1 MAACVPARECLGRE
15 PSSSSC
21 VRVPCSGVGVAV
33 SDNTDNVGGGRS
45 RRREGL
51 GTASHCGAVRS
62 LHSVTVR
69 GITFRQLASQHT
81 TPSHVWHHSFCF
93 SAVRRIGVRAGQ
105 SPHGSHFSPG
115 VSIGMSCRSSRVDG
129 NEMFRLFAGRDA
141 LAVVASFL
149 SGRAIG
155 RLLCSAKH
163 FCDEEGIWSTLLRR
177 VSRAVSALSV
187 KSARSS
193 VSRMVCGSCG
203 IWPRDGRLSYVQLS
217 NYRWC
222 LDLCY
227 AESQVFSAVIPL
239 QAALARNDAAFHS
252 SFRGDFAGSERIANL
267 LSVDQ
272 LPSPALRL
280 IHSAWNGITDPVL
293 HSPGFTCDQGL
304 LQEFRPCKLT
314 CSLWLFSL
322 DSRQVLAGICR
333 DPCWGSGSSCFRFY
347 IAEGFP
353 WLDVRENWSVRSPT
367 EETDCESTRVLEIW
381 VPFRCS
387 CNVAGNY
394 DLSCSIEMFVAHGL
408 NHPED
413 PRHDSER
420 ERADAYDLTR
430 ALSGCTR
437 QPGALVWGSSRG

>member
-1 MAACVPARECLGRE
+1 
-15 PSSSSC
+15 
-21 VRVPCSGVGVAV
+21 
-33 SDNTDNVGGGRS
+33 
-45 RRREGL
+45 
-51 GTASHCGAVRS
+51 
-62 LHSVTVR
+62 
-69 GITFRQLASQHT
+69 
-81 TPSHVWHHSFCF
+81 
-93 SAVRRIGVRAGQ
+93 
-105 SPHGSHFSPG
+105 
-115 VSIGMSCRSSRVDG
+115 
-129 NEMFRLFAGRDA
+129 MFRLFAGRDA
-141 LAVVASFL
+141 LAAVASFL
-149 SGRAIG
+149 CGRAIG

-239 QAALARNDAAFHS
+239 QAALAGNDAAFHS
-252 SFRGDFAGSERIANL
+252 SFQGDFAGSERIANL

-293 HSPGFTCDQGL
+293 RPQGFTCDQGL
-304 LQEFRPCKLT
+304 LQEFRPSKLT

-353 WLDVRENWSVRSPT
+353 WLDVRDNWSVRSPT

-408 NHPED
+408 DHPED

-420 ERADAYDLTR
+420 ERAGAYDLTR